1 MVVEIL
7 LAESS
12 IAVHLSPVLRRL
24 PFFLCM
30 LLACNSAALK
40 NAPPDSTDDTGG
52 TASTKDAGKKVA
64 RKPDGG
70 VGVGPEEA
78 GISYTRDVKI
88 YVQPGSSSAVLDSIK
103 AAKTS
108 IHMTMY
114 LLTDDAI
121 EAALIEASKTKD
133 VKVVLNQSFPEGGNA
148 NLAAYNKLKAA
159 KVPVAWASTA
169 YVYTHAKCVIIDGS
183 AAWIMT
189 MNLVASSATTNRE
202 FLAYDTDAADVA
214 DAEEV
219 FQADFAGTGLVIGG
233 KLLVSPPTTS
243 ERDTRTTLLSFLQS
257 AQSSIDMEAETLSD
271 DKIVAELI
279 AAKAAGVTVRIV
291 LDSSSGP
298 GTPTQQEAV
307 KTLKAAGIAIKTLS
321 NPDVHA
327 KAIVVDDIAA
337 YVGSMNF
344 TYNSMVKNREIGV
357 LTDTASEVT
366 KIATTIEK
374 DYAAGKA
381 Y

>member
-1 MVVEIL
+1 M
-7 LAESS
+7 
-12 IAVHLSPVLRRL
+12 LS
-24 PFFLCM
+24 
-30 LLACNSAALK
+30 LLACNSASLK
-40 NAPPDSTDDTGG
+40 DAPPDPTDDTG
-52 TASTKDAGKKVA
+52 TATSKDAGKKIA

-78 GISYTRDVKI
+78 GLAFTKDVKI
-88 YVQPGSSSAVLDSIK
+88 YVQPGNSSVVLDSIK

-114 LLTDDAI
+114 ILTDDAI
-121 EAALIEASKTKD
+121 EAALIDASKSKD
-133 VKVVLNQSFPEGGNA
+133 VKVVLNESFPEGGNA

-159 KVPVAWASTA
+159 KVPVVWASTA
-169 YVYTHAKCVIIDGS
+169 YVYTHAKCVIIDAT

-189 MNLVASSATTNRE
+189 MNLAASAAATNRE

-243 ERDTRTTLLSFLQS
+243 ERDTRTTLLSLLQS
-257 AQSSIDMEAETLSD
+257 AQSSIDMEAETISD

-279 AAKAAGVTVRIV
+279 AAKDAGVTVRIV

-298 GTPTQQEAV
+298 GTPTQQAAV
-307 KTLKAAGIAIKTLS
+307 KSLKAAGIAIKTLS

-327 KAIVVDDIAA
+327 KAVVVDDTAA

-344 TYNSMVKNREIGV
+344 TYNSLVKNREIGL

-366 KIATTIEK
+366 KIASTIEK

>member
-1 MVVEIL
+1 
-7 LAESS
+7 
-12 IAVHLSPVLRRL
+12 
-24 PFFLCM
+24 M